1 MAKQENLSEE
11 ERLKQ
16 LAAKMRNAEYAGLS
30 EEEIQQRERQKEM
43 KKKQNIDELNDT
55 LSILD
60 SGCYKKGDRSI
71 KLRYT
76 KEQMQRAEV
85 FLPGDIKAL
94 NDTART
100 GNVDNKLQASRCAFS
115 CENSDALALAQKKYK
130 ALKEN
135 GEENPEILLLNLASA
150 THPGGHTR
158 QGASAQEEDLC
169 RRTSLLL
176 SLESE
181 AATKY
186 YKYNEALK
194 TRMGSDGIILS
205 PNVEV
210 IKSTSKTLDTPF
222 PVSVIS
228 CAAPMI
234 RLGLEGMSQQEYE
247 AMLLNRINGILL
259 VAASCG
265 YRHLI
270 LGAFGCGIYGNDA
283 AEVSDLFARAIHSFS
298 FNGKDSSQL
307 FDSIQFAVLCRPG
320 KDYNYREFYRN
331 FGETAM
337 RAEC

>member
-1 MAKQENLSEE
+1 MAKQENLPEE

-16 LAAKMRNAEYAGLS
+16 LAAQMRSAEYAGLS

-43 KKKQNIDELNDT
+43 RKKQNIDELNDT

-60 SGCYKKGDRSI
+60 KGCYKKGDKTI
-71 KLRYT
+71 KLHYT
-76 KEQMQRAEV
+76 KEQMQNTEV
-85 FLPGDIKAL
+85 FLPYDIEALKA
-94 NDTART
+94 NNCI
-100 GNVDNKLQASRCAFS
+100 GENKAAASQCSFS
-115 CENSDALALAQKKYK
+115 CENADSLALAQNKYK
-130 ALKEN
+130 ALKES
-135 GEENPEILLLNLASA
+135 GEANPEILLLNLASA

-181 AATKY
+181 AAKKY
-186 YKYNEALK
+186 YQYNETLK
-194 TRMGSDGIILS
+194 TRMGSDSIIFS

-210 IKSTSKTLDTPF
+210 IKSVSDPLDAPF

-228 CAAPMI
+228 CAAPMV

-283 AEVSDLFARAIHSFS
+283 TLVSDLFARAIRYFS

-307 FDSIQFAVLCRPG
+307 FDSIQFAVLCRPE
-320 KDYNYREFYRN
+320 KDYNFKEFYRN
-331 FGETAM
+331 FGE
-337 RAEC
+337 EGDEG